1 MLTYPAGAARDKFD
15 AGCGWPSFARPLA
28 ESVVKESVDES
39 ISGMPRVEVRSAVG
53 DSHLGHVFA
62 DGPVELGGQRYCING
77 SALRFIPADKL
88 EAEGYG
94 YLRDVVSQ

>member
-1 MLTYPAGAARDKFD
+1 
-15 AGCGWPSFARPLA
+15 
-28 ESVVKESVDES
+28 VDES
-39 ISGMPRVEVRSAVG
+39 ISGMPRVEVRSVVG
-53 DSHLGHVFA
+53 DSHLGHVFM